1 MFSRQQLDD
10 DFWEELEEVL
20 IVSDVGMNTT
30 MELIERVRASAE
42 EDDVGEPEEIRAL
55 LREEIAGMLRSAQE
69 GNEVPDDDQA
79 IILMTGINGAGKTTS
94 IAKLA
99 SAAQS
104 QGKSVLLAAAD
115 TFRAGAIEQIK
126 IWGERLDIDVIAH
139 SAGGDPGAVAFDAI
153 KAAKARETDL
163 LIIDTAGRLQTSQN
177 LMAEMQKIGRIV
189 TRESGDYA
197 RRSILVID
205 ATTGQN
211 GLSQAKSFMDAV
223 GCDAVFLTKLDGSAK
238 GGIVLSIAGDLGLP
252 VWFIGTGEGIDD
264 ISTFDPDEFAKALVP
279 ELSESAGSAGA
290 A

>member
-10 DFWEELEEVL
+10 EFWEELEEVL
-20 IVSDVGMNTT
+20 IISDVGMNTT
-30 MELIERVRASAE
+30 MELIGRVRASAE
-42 EDDVGEPEEIRAL
+42 EDDVAEPEEIRAL

-69 GNEVPDDDQA
+69 GKEVPDDDQA
-79 IILMTGINGAGKTTS
+79 VILMTGVNGAGKTTS

-211 GLSQAKSFMDAV
+211 GLSQAKSFTEAV

-264 ISTFDPDEFAKALVP
+264 ISTFDPDEFAMALVP
-279 ELSESAGSAGA
+279 ELSGSAGA

>member
-1 MFSRQQLDD
+1 
-10 DFWEELEEVL
+10 
-20 IVSDVGMNTT
+20 
-30 MELIERVRASAE
+30 
-42 EDDVGEPEEIRAL
+42 
-55 LREEIAGMLRSAQE
+55 
-69 GNEVPDDDQA
+69 
-79 IILMTGINGAGKTTS
+79 MTGVNGAGKTTS

-99 SAAQS
+99 HAAKS

-126 IWGERLDIDVIAH
+126 TWGDRLDVDVIAH

-153 KAAKARETDL
+153 AAAKARNTDL
-163 LIIDTAGRLQTSQN
+163 LIVDTAGRMQTSRN
-177 LMAEMQKIGRIV
+177 LMAEIQKVGRII
-189 TRESGDYA
+189 TREAGDYT

-211 GLSQAKSFMDAV
+211 GLSQAKSFKEAV

-252 VWFIGTGEGIDD
+252 VWFIGTGERLED
-264 ISTFDPDEFAKALVP
+264 ISMFDPDEFAEALVP
-279 ELSESAGSAGA
+279 EPAEA

>member
-1 MFSRQQLDD
+1 
-10 DFWEELEEVL
+10 
-20 IVSDVGMNTT
+20 MNTT
-30 MELIERVRASAE
+30 VALIDRVRKRAE
-42 EDDVGEPEEIRAL
+42 SGEAEQAEDVRAL
-55 LREEIAGMLRSAQE
+55 LRDEIAATLRSAQE
-69 GNEVPDDDQA
+69 GNEVPDDDWSV
-79 IILMTGINGAGKTTS
+79 ILMVGVNGAGKTTS

-99 SAAQS
+99 YAAKS

-126 IWGERLDIDVIAH
+126 TWGDRLDLDVIAH
-139 SAGGDPGAVAFDAI
+139 SPGGDPGAVAFDAI
-153 KAAKARETDL
+153 KAAKARNTEL
-163 LIIDTAGRLQTSQN
+163 LIVDTAGRLQTSQN
-177 LMAEMQKIGRIV
+177 LMAEIQKIGRIV
-189 TRESGDYA
+189 TREAGDYT

-211 GLSQAKSFMDAV
+211 GLSQAKSFNEAV